1 MDNLILIALPEEAP
15 DLVNRPD
22 VFFTGIGKVNAAIT
36 AMRVI
41 NEYHPQRIINFGTAG
56 GITVSSGLY
65 KCTRFV
71 QRDLIIPDIGIAI
84 TGNDPIEFETGGFT
98 VSTGDDFVMNAKDII
113 NADLVEMEAYAIAKV
128 CKETYTDFL
137 CYKYI
142 SDAADE
148 HASGNWANS
157 VSKGQPYYQEI
168 LKKLNIW

>member
-1 MDNLILIALPEEAP
+1 MKDLILIALPEEAP
-15 DLVNRPD
+15 DLIVRPD

-41 NEYHPQRIINFGTAG
+41 HQYRPQRIINFGTAG

-71 QRDLIIPDIGIAI
+71 QRDLNIPDIGIAI

-98 VSTGDDFVMNAKDII
+98 VSTGDDFVMNTADIT
-113 NADLVEMEAYAIAKV
+113 NADLVEMEAYAIAKA

-148 HASGNWANS
+148 HATDNWVTNA
-157 VSKGQPYYQEI
+157 SKGQPYYQDI

>member
-1 MDNLILIALPEEAP
+1 MNNLILIALPEEAP
-15 DLVNRPD
+15 DLFNRPD
-22 VFFTGIGKVNAAIT
+22 VFFTGIGKINAAIT

-128 CKETYTDFL
+128 CKETYRDFL

-168 LKKLNIW
+168 LKKLNI

>member
-1 MDNLILIALPEEAP
+1 MNNLILIALPEEAP
-15 DLVNRPD
+15 DLFNRPD

-56 GITVSSGLY
+56 GITVGPGLY

-84 TGNDPIEFETGGFT
+84 TSNDPIEFETGGFT
-98 VSTGDDFVMNAKDII
+98 VSTGDDFVMNIADIT
-113 NADLVEMEAYAIAKV
+113 NADLVEMEAYAIARA
-128 CKETYTDFL
+128 CKETNTNFL

-148 HASGNWANS
+148 HAIDHWVTNA
-157 VSKGQPYYQEI
+157 SKGQPYYQDI